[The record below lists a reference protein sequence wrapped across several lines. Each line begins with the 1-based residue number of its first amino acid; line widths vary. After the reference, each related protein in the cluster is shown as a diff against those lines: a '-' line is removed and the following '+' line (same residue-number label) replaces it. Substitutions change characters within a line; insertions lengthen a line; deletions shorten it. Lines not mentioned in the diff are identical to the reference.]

1 MYATE
6 RHGRILGELDA
17 AGRVS
22 VADLARTLDVTGE
35 TIRRDLDALEAAGAL
50 RRVHGGAVRRGSGV
64 ELALAE
70 RQHRNSAAKR
80 AIARAALALIPTRVP
95 GSIALDAG
103 TSTGALAELLADW
116 RPATGNAVLDVITN
130 AIPLVGVLQGN
141 DALAVHAIGGVVRS
155 TTSAAVGAATVEGF
169 ARVRPDL
176 AFIGANGISAGFG
189 LSTPDE
195 REAAVKA
202 AIVRCA
208 RRTVALVDA
217 SKHGDESLIRF
228 AELADI
234 DTLITDAA
242 PPPDLARALAAA
254 DVELVVA

>member
-22 VADLARTLDVTGE
+22 VAHLARSLDVTGE

-80 AIARAALALIPTRVP
+80 SIARAALALIPTRVP

-116 RPATGNAVLDVITN
+116 RPTEGSGVLDVLT
-130 AIPLVGVLQGN
+130 
-141 DALAVHAIGGVVRS
+141 HAI
-155 TTSAAVGAATVEGF
+155 
-169 ARVRPDL
+169 
-176 AFIGANGISAGFG
+176 
-189 LSTPDE
+189 
-195 REAAVKA
+195 
-202 AIVRCA
+202 
-208 RRTVALVDA
+208 
-217 SKHGDESLIRF
+217 
-228 AELADI
+228 
-234 DTLITDAA
+234 
-242 PPPDLARALAAA
+242 
-254 DVELVVA
+254 